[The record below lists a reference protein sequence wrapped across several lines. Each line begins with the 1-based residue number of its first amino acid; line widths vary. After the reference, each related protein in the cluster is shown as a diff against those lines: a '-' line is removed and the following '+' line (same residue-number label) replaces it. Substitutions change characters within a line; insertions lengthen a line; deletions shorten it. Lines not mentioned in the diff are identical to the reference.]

1 MNTCKFQNE
10 CPTILYSMFITS
22 LQITI
27 TYHQKCLRCKNEDSI
42 LDKGPVNAKFSTN
55 NTPISHKHS
64 KRKDETLK
72 KRTSR
77 DQIIFTT
84 RTQFGM
90 YFIFVFKGGPRGS
103 IYKFWESL
111 WCLGSLRLLLGI
123 FLSFLKLFWLET
135 WAPFC
140 ESWNVSQFWLKQGFP
155 NSVPQHNVSK
165 KWLQLWNFHV
175 LVSYPFQ

>member
-1 MNTCKFQNE
+1 MNTCKLENE

-27 TYHQKCLRCKNEDSI
+27 TYHQKCLRCKNEDSR
-42 LDKGPVNAKFSTN
+42 LDKGLLNAKFSTN
-55 NTPISHKHS
+55 SAPISHKHS

-72 KRTSR
+72 QRTSQR
-77 DQIIFTT
+77 QLIFTT
-84 RTQFGM
+84 RTTFGM
-90 YFIFVFKGGPRGS
+90 YCIFMFKGGPKGS

-140 ESWNVSQFWLKQGFP
+140 ELWNVSQFWLKQGFP

-165 KWLQLWNFHV
+165 KWPQLWNFHV
-175 LVSYPFQ
+175 LVTYPFQ

>member
-1 MNTCKFQNE
+1 MNTCKLQNK
-10 CPTILYSMFITS
+10 CPNILYSMFITS

-27 TYHQKCLRCKNEDSI
+27 TYHKKCLRCKNEYSR
-42 LDKGPVNAKFSTN
+42 LDKGPVNAKFFAN
-55 NTPISHKHS
+55 NAPINHKHS

-72 KRTSR
+72 QRTSQR
-77 DQIIFTT
+77 QLIFTT
-84 RTQFGM
+84 RTTFGM
-90 YFIFVFKGGPRGS
+90 YCIFVFKGGPRGS

-111 WCLGSLRLLLGI
+111 WCLGSLRFLLGI
-123 FLSFLKLFWLET
+123 FLCLFNLFWLEK

-165 KWLQLWNFHV
+165 KWIQLWNFHV
-175 LVSYPFQ
+175 LVTYPFQ